1 MKKPAKLYV
10 IKKFVMANSAAQA
23 MRLER
28 TTPVDSVWIDEE
40 WSKGN
45 ARELAAALGY
55 MVPTESDL

>member
-1 MKKPAKLYV
+1 MKKPVKLYV
-10 IKKFVMANSAAQA
+10 VKKYVMATSAAQA

-28 TTPVDSVWIDEE
+28 KTPVDSVWIDEE

-55 MVPTESDL
+55 QIDL